1 MSSSYRKICRIGLV
15 AISQL
20 VIFSIHA
27 QDSQEKEKHV
37 SQNIDSLRILKY
49 EGKNF
54 KFTPFA
60 APSYSPELEVLISA
74 GGLMTFSLQKE
85 NPLVSR
91 SSIPFSI
98 GYSSNGSL
106 TGNIRA
112 NIFGRNDKWRLIV
125 DYWFKKMPDH
135 YWGVGYDNAVNI
147 PKSDSTTRYDRN
159 WLKFTARLGFSIK
172 KHFYFGP
179 ILDINET
186 KASNINEIMAEDPD
200 YLLTGPNSRNS
211 GIGFLLQFD
220 SRDFATNAYKGVY
233 LNLEYIF
240 YGEYLGGE
248 NGFTLRG
255 LDYRQYVQLKERHIL
270 AWEIKSQW
278 VTSDSPWTEKSMI
291 GSPWDLRGYFWGR
304 FRDNFMTFALVEYRH
319 MFGRKKPNKAGNYKS
334 RSGFAL
340 WTGHGAIAP
349 EITNNLSWIPNVGV
363 GYRFEVQ
370 DRMNLRIDYGIG
382 IDNSA
387 VYFSFNEAF

>member
-1 MSSSYRKICRIGLV
+1 
-15 AISQL
+15 
-20 VIFSIHA
+20 
-27 QDSQEKEKHV
+27 
-37 SQNIDSLRILKY
+37 
-49 EGKNF
+49 
-54 KFTPFA
+54 
-60 APSYSPELEVLISA
+60 
-74 GGLMTFSLQKE
+74 
-85 NPLVSR
+85 
-91 SSIPFSI
+91 
-98 GYSSNGSL
+98 
-106 TGNIRA
+106 
-112 NIFGRNDKWRLIV
+112 
-125 DYWFKKMPDH
+125 
-135 YWGVGYDNAVNI
+135 
-147 PKSDSTTRYDRN
+147 
-159 WLKFTARLGFSIK
+159 
-172 KHFYFGP
+172 
-179 ILDINET
+179 
-186 KASNINEIMAEDPD
+186 MAEDPD

-382 IDNSA
+382 IDSSA
-387 VYFSFNEAF
+387 VYFSFNEVFKYYIILYKSVNNSLISSPINLLI